1 MNKNKENTLQDF
13 YNMILNSWTYNKLT
27 KNDIKEYCDGF
38 FFNEK
43 AIRYVEKLKKDF
55 FINSFYNLTVSNI
68 LIEISELKNLLEFKK
83 QLFKEYK
90 KEFAAAWFENMIY
103 ILES

>member
-1 MNKNKENTLQDF
+1 MKISKKAQNRFYYIKKLINNKNDV
-13 YNMILNSWTYNKLT
+13 
-27 KNDIKEYCDGF
+27 KEYCDGF

-43 AIRYVEKLKKDF
+43 AIRYVEKLKKGF
-55 FINSFYNLTVSNI
+55 FINNYYNLTTSNI
-68 LIEISELKNLLEFKK
+68 LIEISELKNLSEFKK